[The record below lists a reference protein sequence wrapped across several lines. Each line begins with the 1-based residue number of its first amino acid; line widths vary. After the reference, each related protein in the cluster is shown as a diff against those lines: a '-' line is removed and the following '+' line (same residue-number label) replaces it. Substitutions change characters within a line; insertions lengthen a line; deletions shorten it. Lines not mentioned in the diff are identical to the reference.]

1 MKTIYK
7 FLIGA
12 ISYKRVLHELYKL
25 KMKYQGETLA
35 FIHGLNAY
43 VDWNVTNGLRR
54 GNRINVRQDLNIR
67 KNDYDNIYGLDQFL
81 TREEFEKLVHHRF
94 G

>member
-1 MKTIYK
+1 
-7 FLIGA
+7 
-12 ISYKRVLHELYKL
+12 
-25 KMKYQGETLA
+25 MKYQGETLV
-35 FIHGLNAY
+35 FIHGLNTY

-54 GNRINVRQDLNIR
+54 GDGINVRQDLNIR

-81 TREEFEKLVHHRF
+81 THEEFEKLVHDRF